1 VERYS
6 NEAFPRLVGETAQTQ
21 SAFLVFVLPQ
31 RGLEEHRVR
40 HDQEGGGWG
49 SIAEDH

>member
-1 VERYS
+1 MRH
-6 NEAFPRLVGETAQTQ
+6 FKTGGKTAKTE
-21 SAFLVFVLPQ
+21 SALLGFVLPQ
-31 RGLEEHRVR
+31 RGLEEHRAR